1 MKPVRFIVLIGTM
14 MLICCPMLHAQDFLL
29 KAKNYLDAGDCKKAQ
44 RAYDAYKVE
53 HPYGNADV
61 ERRIAECGKELQ
73 KPIPA
78 GYVDLGL
85 PSGTLWKNK
94 NEEGRFYTYD
104 EAVGTFGSDLP
115 NKNQFEEL
123 ISECQ
128 WTWTGG
134 GYKVVGSNGNYI
146 VLPVVSF
153 RGCEGD
159 VNNNSCSE
167 YWSLSPSDKQSYCW
181 PSESSS
187 CAWALYLNNNRVI
200 LYDLCRCIGAS
211 IRLVR

>member
-1 MKPVRFIVLIGTM
+1 MLVWLLLLLSPV
-14 MLICCPMLHAQDFLL
+14 LHAQYTASDYLNWTKKHL
-29 KAKNYLDAGDCKKAQ
+29 DRGNCDDAKETYAL
-44 RAYDAYKVE
+44 YKEKV
-53 HPYGNADV
+53 PQGNAEV

-73 KPIPA
+73 KSIPA

-94 NEEGRFYTYD
+94 NEEGKFYTYD

-115 NKNQFEEL
+115 NKKQFEEL
-123 ISECQ
+123 ISKCR
-128 WTWTGG
+128 WTWTVG
-134 GYKVVGSNGNYI
+134 GYKVVGPNGNYI

-159 VNNNSCSE
+159 INNNSCSE
-167 YWSLSPSDKQSYCW
+167 YWSLSPSDKQSNCW

-187 CAWALYLNNNRVI
+187 CAWTLYLNKDRII

-211 IRLVR
+211 IRLVRLK